1 NDFNAFGR
9 TWQVQVA
16 AAPRFRTRASELKK
30 LQVRNQLGE
39 MLPLGTVARAEDITG
54 PTFVQRYNMYTSASV
69 TGNLAP
75 GGTTGE
81 AIDAVS
87 QLAQKVGVTYE
98 WTELFFLQL
107 QAGNVSYYIFALGT
121 LLVYLVLAA
130 KYESWRLPVAVI
142 LVVPLCV
149 LAAVTGMAIAKLP

>member
-1 NDFNAFGR
+1 YVDIDRAKVQSLQVPIQDVFTTLQVFMGGLYVNDFNAFGR

-69 TGNLAP
+69 NGNLAP
-75 GGTTGE
+75 GVSTGE

-121 LLVYLVLAA
+121 LLVYL
-130 KYESWRLPVAVI
+130 
-142 LVVPLCV
+142 
-149 LAAVTGMAIAKLP
+149 